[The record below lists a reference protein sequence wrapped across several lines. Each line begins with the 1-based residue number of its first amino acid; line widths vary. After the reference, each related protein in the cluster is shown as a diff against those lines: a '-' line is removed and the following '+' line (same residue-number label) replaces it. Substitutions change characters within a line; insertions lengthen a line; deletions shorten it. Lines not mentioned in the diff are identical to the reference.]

1 MSTLFL
7 TLGIAFVVIM
17 VALAL
22 LGISWL
28 ITGKLKIR
36 PGACGRDPT
45 KNRNEDDSCGT
56 GVNCHLCKK
65 SDQKKKSG
73 EDHDDI

>member
-1 MSTLFL
+1 MSTLLL
-7 TLGIAFVVIM
+7 TLAIAFVVVV

-28 ITGKLKIR
+28 LTGKSKMR

-45 KNRNEDDSCGT
+45 KTKEEKGCGT
-56 GVNCHLCKK
+56 SADCQLCEHHKDKK
-65 SDQKKKSG
+65 RSD
-73 EDHDDI
+73 DALR

>member
-1 MSTLFL
+1 MSSLLL
-7 TLGIAFVVIM
+7 TLGIAFVVVM

-28 ITGKLKIR
+28 LTGKLKIR

-45 KNRNEDDSCGT
+45 KNKDDENCGT
-56 GVNCHLCKK
+56 GVNCQLCKK
-65 SDQKKKSG
+65 TEEKKKS
-73 EDHDDI
+73 